1 MGNKY
6 YTPTIDEFHVGF
18 TYERNDGNDWY
29 PVVSNIGD
37 MMDVQTMLSKANLQ
51 KIAITCKDEKEFLAK
66 TGAHALPIGMT
77 LKTILNNPITFCDR
91 IRVKY
96 LDREDIES
104 LGFQKMYNRYGAV
117 DRFFGHIPKDTT
129 ESSEV
134 VYDFMTKDLTIQ
146 LDQYDYESTIFSGTI
161 KNINELK
168 KLMQQ
173 LNIK

>member
-1 MGNKY
+1 MENKY

-104 LGFQKMYNRYGAV
+104 LGWEYKSTFIDADGDNAHLFIKPGGYNLKV
-117 DRFFGHIPKDTT
+117 ECDNHITIWLENLSSVVFFR
-129 ESSEV
+129 
-134 VYDFMTKDLTIQ
+134 
-146 LDQYDYESTIFSGTI
+146 GTI
-161 KNINELK
+161 KNKSELK

>member
-1 MGNKY
+1 MENKY

-29 PVVSNIGD
+29 PVVSNIVD

-104 LGFQKMYNRYGAV
+104 LGFRREFDKFRPVDIFCGHLPNDSEAISHVSYNF
-117 DRFFGHIPKDTT
+117 DSKILF
-129 ESSEV
+129 
-134 VYDFMTKDLTIQ
+134 IQ
-146 LDQYDYESTIFSGTI
+146 NNQYEDNSTIFLGAI
-161 KNINELK
+161 KNKSELK